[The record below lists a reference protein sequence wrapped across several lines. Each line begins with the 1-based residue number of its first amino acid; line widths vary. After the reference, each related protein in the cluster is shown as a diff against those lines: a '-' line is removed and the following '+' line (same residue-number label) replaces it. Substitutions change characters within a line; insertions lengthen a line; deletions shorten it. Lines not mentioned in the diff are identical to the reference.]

1 MKFPEYRASVTRP
14 KDNRACL
21 FVNLQAAK
29 AMIFYDSPWSA
40 GDYIQI
46 LGRMIRIGS
55 THDRCY
61 AIHLVAKGTID
72 EKVMAVLK
80 KKMKLIEAVM
90 GKRLKGESDEDE
102 VVKTENDISD
112 IFSALQAD
120 ARSR

>member
-1 MKFPEYRASVTRP
+1 
-14 KDNRACL
+14 
-21 FVNLQAAK
+21 
-29 AMIFYDSPWSA
+29 
-40 GDYIQI
+40 
-46 LGRMIRIGS
+46 
-55 THDRCY
+55 
-61 AIHLVAKGTID
+61 LVAKGTID